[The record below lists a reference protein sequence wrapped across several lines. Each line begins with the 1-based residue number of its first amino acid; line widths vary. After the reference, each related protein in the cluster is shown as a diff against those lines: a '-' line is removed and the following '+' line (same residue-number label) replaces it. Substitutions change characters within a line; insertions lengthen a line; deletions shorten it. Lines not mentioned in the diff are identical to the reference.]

1 MTREELK
8 KGNVIRERQ
17 SDENNMK
24 IAFHYVSY
32 EGNEV
37 GVGLFHG
44 DNTHC
49 TIAMIKDFK
58 GNPLGQEESAGYPTT
73 EEELAEL
80 DVLFHEFLGD

>member
-17 SDENNMK
+17 SDENDMK
-24 IAFHYVSY
+24 IAFHYVMRD
-32 EGNEV
+32 NENV
-37 GVGLFHG
+37 GIGLFHG
-44 DNTHC
+44 DNPHC

-73 EEELAEL
+73 EKEL
-80 DVLFHEFLGD
+80 DELDALFHDYLED